1 MQSNAFPFSY
11 ISIFTCVSTDL
22 FFIFFQWMLS
32 ILLDMLSMWSTI
44 APFIGIFNKYLSPGN
59 IRSKA
64 STFSYTCHIVY
75 RRVMFDYSFNSSL
88 WSYSFSTLSLLLC
101 IWTQCLIF
109 FLNQCLT
116 CLKARRR
123 HPTRLDSSLSRA
135 SLDLRRKI
143 C

>member
-1 MQSNAFPFSY
+1 MSIYQIIKCSFFRLIFRLYCNYIQCSPMLLHFHTYPFSLV
-11 ISIFTCVSTDL
+11 CPTDL

-44 APFIGIFNKYLSPGN
+44 TPFIGIFNKYLSPGN

-64 STFSYTCHIVY
+64 SIFSYTCHIVY

-109 FLNQCLT
+109 F
-116 CLKARRR
+116 
-123 HPTRLDSSLSRA
+123 
-135 SLDLRRKI
+135 
-143 C
+143 